1 MLHSNMIVD
10 IEDNTF
16 QDLTSLQVNPFSPLA
31 FGQNSLTSRIL
42 VCDTL
47 LLRIVAHNGMYFR
60 NIIMYCRKTI
70 SARCTVYSDIYHIHL
85 CIKEMFVY
93 LIICT
98 LVQYNILKPF
108 PYCITYCISL
118 SLWQVLK
125 MSFNKIKKINKG
137 TFKGLES
144 LMRLYLDHNQ
154 IEFINPE
161 AFYGLTNLQ
170 LVHLES
176 NHLQQ
181 LHPDTFITM
190 RYNQVFKVSS
200 VRTLHLSDNQ
210 LETLPVDVFS
220 GCSKL
225 ENLFLHGNP
234 WACDCRMNWFAGWA
248 QKNTGEKF
256 ILANI
261 YFTKTFR
268 TLCFYATNHFA

>member
-1 MLHSNMIVD
+1 
-10 IEDNTF
+10 
-16 QDLTSLQVNPFSPLA
+16 
-31 FGQNSLTSRIL
+31 
-42 VCDTL
+42 
-47 LLRIVAHNGMYFR
+47 
-60 NIIMYCRKTI
+60 
-70 SARCTVYSDIYHIHL
+70 
-85 CIKEMFVY
+85 
-93 LIICT
+93 
-98 LVQYNILKPF
+98 
-108 PYCITYCISL
+108 
-118 SLWQVLK
+118 

-137 TFKGLES
+137 TFKGLKS

-190 RYNQVFKVSS
+190 RHNQVFKVSS

-210 LETLPVDVFS
+210 LETLPADVFS

-234 WACDCRMNWFAGWA
+234 WACDCRMSWFAGWA
-248 QKNTGEKF
+248 QKNTGEESLSLLIF
-256 ILANI
+256 LLQSLLEHCVSMLLIILHEMVGTVVESQSKMLSRSKPVCKPLLSI
-261 YFTKTFR
+261 DLFMY
-268 TLCFYATNHFA
+268 